1 MHIHNPQLHMHQC
14 VKQHGISMQDI
25 ITTGQKYM
33 PTNTSICKNNT
44 EPAAVV
50 EAVFPQVLYIAYSV
64 PPVSFTNMQILHI

>member
-1 MHIHNPQLHMHQC
+1 MHIHNPLLHMHQC

-50 EAVFPQVLYIAYSV
+50 EAVFPQVLYIA
-64 PPVSFTNMQILHI
+64 